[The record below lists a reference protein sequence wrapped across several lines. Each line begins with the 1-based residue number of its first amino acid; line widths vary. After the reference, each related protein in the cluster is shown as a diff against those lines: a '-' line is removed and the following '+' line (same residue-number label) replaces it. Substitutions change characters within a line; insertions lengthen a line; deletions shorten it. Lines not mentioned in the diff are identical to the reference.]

1 VAPLSGSDHEHRI
14 GRLEKDM
21 WHGNG
26 KPGLTTRMQQA
37 EDAIKMTGKC
47 IDEVERE
54 AKESMRMIVR
64 RQEGTDRKFWAIILL
79 LLTLLGGLTLDLI
92 KTYSA
97 IPERHQITEMY

>member
-37 EDAIKMTGKC
+37 EDALSATKINIEDTNKR
-47 IDEVERE
+47 I
-54 AKESMRMIVR
+54 SS
-64 RQEGTDRKFWAIILL
+64 TDRKFWAIILL
-79 LLTLLGGLTLDLI
+79 LLTLLGGLAMDLV
-92 KTYSA
+92 KAYSA
-97 IPERHQITEMY
+97 PERHPMSTLY